1 MQIKIKDKN
10 PPNTLAIP
18 LASTDSLSERLTE
31 IAHLTGLER
40 DTLQIH
46 FTGKSKEILPLLGP
60 NNKQLYLIGLGNST
74 EFSQIQ
80 NSLRYFSHHFK
91 TKLPETVGLDLRHFP
106 EKELSAT
113 AEACLSGIILGL
125 YETGKYQTTTPKGA
139 LFNGPKAELILM
151 VRQGTSNNMQQ
162 SVDSADIFSNVYTQ
176 IFDLVNAPGNFKT
189 PEDMQSFASQAAK
202 EFGFSIKILDHKF
215 LEKNKLN
222 AICAVGKG
230 SPHPPR
236 LLLLEYLP
244 KLKKKIPTIGLVGK
258 GVTFDS
264 GGISIK
270 PSTNMHLMK
279 SDMGGAAAVLGT
291 FMATAAKK
299 LPVRLTGAIPIVE
312 NMVDGNALKPG
323 DVIHAYNG
331 KSIEVTDTDAE
342 GRLIL
347 ADAIAYLLKQDSP
360 EILIDLATLTGSIVR
375 AIGNHA
381 AGLFT
386 KNDELCENL
395 INAGNKS
402 GEKLWRMPMWE
413 EYGTDLKSN
422 VADLRNFTG
431 KPTAESIAAAKFLE
445 HFTNNHPAWAHLDI
459 AGTAFTDSDFST
471 GKSATGFGIRLL
483 TNFVEQYA
491 SVKK

>member
-1 MQIKIKDKN
+1 
-10 PPNTLAIP
+10 
-18 LASTDSLSERLTE
+18 
-31 IAHLTGLER
+31 
-40 DTLQIH
+40 
-46 FTGKSKEILPLLGP
+46 
-60 NNKQLYLIGLGNST
+60 
-74 EFSQIQ
+74 
-80 NSLRYFSHHFK
+80 
-91 TKLPETVGLDLRHFP
+91 
-106 EKELSAT
+106 
-113 AEACLSGIILGL
+113 
-125 YETGKYQTTTPKGA
+125 
-139 LFNGPKAELILM
+139 
-151 VRQGTSNNMQQ
+151 
-162 SVDSADIFSNVYTQ
+162 
-176 IFDLVNAPGNFKT
+176 
-189 PEDMQSFASQAAK
+189 
-202 EFGFSIKILDHKF
+202 
-215 LEKNKLN
+215 
-222 AICAVGKG
+222 
-230 SPHPPR
+230 
-236 LLLLEYLP
+236 LEYLP

-347 ADAIAYLLKQDSP
+347 ADAIAYF
-360 EILIDLATLTGSIVR
+360 DLATLTGSIVR